1 LNNCGSNDQP
11 LKRKLFGTTPNLD
24 MFNTKTLLTRQPII
38 AATVMNVNPFMV
50 VVPTNVLCI
59 QLLKYHDNDDLV
71 IHIRQLTKVC
81 VTNGEDTNNHKLQ
94 YFPNFNYLRGKVV
107 NWFAKYKMTHPVA
120 TWDEIQQDFVNRFS
134 EIRSKG
140 QTTITLKYA
149 QQKKYEFVEITMIDS
164 CDSVW
169 LFHNHCMTFI

>member
-71 IHIRQLTKVC
+71 IHIRKLTKVF
-81 VTNGEDTNNHKLQ
+81 VSNGEDIDDHKLQ
-94 YFPNFNYLRGKVV
+94 YFPNFFKGRAI
-107 NWFAKYKMTHPVA
+107 NWFARYEIIHLAT
-120 TWDEIQQDFVNRFS
+120 TWDEI
-134 EIRSKG
+134 
-140 QTTITLKYA
+140 
-149 QQKKYEFVEITMIDS
+149 
-164 CDSVW
+164 
-169 LFHNHCMTFI
+169 